1 MNLFFIELVAKKRSM
16 RCPEAWRL
24 VDKGN
29 AIWEML
35 SENVNSIVQGQHE
48 KSANHIHTTM
58 LYVFFIY
65 T

>member
-35 SENVNSIVQGQHE
+35 SENVNSIVQGQ
-48 KSANHIHTTM
+48 
-58 LYVFFIY
+58 L
-65 T
+65 